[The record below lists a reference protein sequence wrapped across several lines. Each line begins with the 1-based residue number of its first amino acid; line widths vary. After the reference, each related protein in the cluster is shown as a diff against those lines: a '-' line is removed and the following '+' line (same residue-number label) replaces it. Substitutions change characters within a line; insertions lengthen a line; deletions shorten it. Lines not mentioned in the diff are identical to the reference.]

1 MQMTATAW
9 SWASTEFFVDI
20 FSPSAVSHWGFMK
33 INFKTWSTDAK
44 ISIKRFRRSSPPRQ
58 TKLYSKL
65 HPRCFPNDIHHRIKF
80 DLDLQSQSRK
90 KIAQSWCARG
100 SRVNRKPKCGWNLD
114 GTKKKSSTVGSEQV
128 AYFGEAETSS
138 VKASQWGR
146 ISVAKLMQRLG
157 KIKKNESA
165 MPHKNVTS
173 NYINGNRFRLRFWSR
188 FFSRSRKTTFP
199 L

>member
-114 GTKKKSSTVGSEQV
+114 GTKKKAQPSDRNRSL
-128 AYFGEAETSS
+128 
-138 VKASQWGR
+138 
-146 ISVAKLMQRLG
+146 ILG
-157 KIKKNESA
+157 KLKPVLSKHHNEEE
-165 MPHKNVTS
+165 
-173 NYINGNRFRLRFWSR
+173 FRLQN
-188 FFSRSRKTTFP
+188 
-199 L
+199 